1 MAKHKMK
8 RLGIAIDMT
17 AMVDVAFLLLTFF
30 MLTTQFREPEK
41 VPVELPS
48 SNADVRLP
56 GSNILMLTVARDG
69 NVYVRADGAKG
80 SGAPGSDQEV
90 PIRISDLETAL
101 VQLRSANPRLRTV
114 IKADQNTPFGPI
126 EDVMA
131 ALKDARITRFALIT
145 NLENS

>member
-1 MAKHKMK
+1 MAKHKIK

-56 GSNILMLTVARDG
+56 GSNILMLTVAKDG
-69 NVYVRADGAKG
+69 NIYIRADGARD
-80 SGAPGSDQEV
+80 SGAPGAIEEAA
-90 PIRISDLETAL
+90 IRLPDLEQAL

-145 NLENS
+145 NLES